1 MATTFTMRD
10 EINCTPE
17 RFWELFWDAELQK
30 RIFLEEL
37 GFPKWE
43 VVSHEDRDS
52 EIVRVVKAVPKLDA
66 PAAVTKVLGSGFGYT
81 EEGRYDKAT
90 KTYRF
95 AIKPSTLADKLKN
108 EGTVKCE
115 AKGDAKCTRI
125 VEVLAEAKIMMIGG
139 MIEKMTEKSTRDGW
153 AMSARIFNKIL
164 AEKA

>member
-10 EINCTPE
+10 EMDGSAE

-30 RIFLEEL
+30 RIFLKEL

-43 VVSHEDRDS
+43 VVSHEDRDN

-81 EEGRYDKAT
+81 EEGRFDKANQIYKFT
-90 KTYRF
+90 
-95 AIKPSTLADKLKN
+95 IKPSTLADKLRN
-108 EGTVKCE
+108 EGTVKVE
-115 AKGDAKCTRI
+115 PKGDTKCVRVVEI
-125 VEVLAEAKIMMIGG
+125 VAEAKIMMVGG

-153 AMSARIFNKIL
+153 AMSARIMNQIL
-164 AEKA
+164 AGK